1 MTSFVLIFV
10 VIFCRGEEEESEEEE
25 VPVALL
31 VEEVPVVTLLV
42 GEVPVVTLLV
52 GEVEAEPAVEMTEGA
67 ELASSADDKP
77 KRAAAALSVSLMI
90 KKG

>member
-31 VEEVPVVTLLV
+31 VE
-42 GEVPVVTLLV
+42 EVPVVTLLV